1 MEAGSD
7 DGMSRKQVLNQLAD
21 IVVAIER
28 PHPVRVA
35 IDGVDAAGK
44 TTLAN
49 ELATY
54 IEERGRPVIRASTD
68 GFYRSRQ
75 ERYRQGQL
83 SPEGYYE
90 DSFDYESI
98 REDLLEQLGP
108 GGSMRYRSV
117 IYDSITEV
125 FVYERLQSASPDAVL
140 LFDGVFLLRPE
151 LRDVWDFC
159 VFVHVDFEV
168 ALRRALERDIAR
180 FGSPESVRERYQNR
194 YIPGQQLYLESVEP
208 QKHADVVIDNNE
220 PENPVLIASR
230 L

>member
-7 DGMSRKQVLNQLAD
+7 DGMSRKQVLEQLAD
-21 IVVAIER
+21 TVVAIER

-49 ELATY
+49 ELATN

-68 GFYRSRQ
+68 GFHRSRQ

-117 IYDSITEV
+117 IYDSIAEV
-125 FVYERLQSASPDAVL
+125 FVYERLQSASPDSVL

-151 LRDVWDFC
+151 LRAVWDFS
-159 VFVHVDFEV
+159 VFVQVDFEV
-168 ALRRALERDIAR
+168 ALKRALERDVTR
-180 FGSPESVRERYQNR
+180 FGSAENIREKYENR
-194 YIPGQQLYLESVEP
+194 YIPGQQLYLKAVEP
-208 QKHADVVIDNNE
+208 QKQADVVIDNNE
-220 PENPVLIASR
+220 PENPVLIALR